1 MGFKRSRVQIPPARC
16 RNGMF
21 YLYVLR
27 STKTGRRYVGSCEHV
42 EKRLARIIGVNP
54 KQPGMGRLGFWFT
67 LRALIVVPK
76 RSEGRSIT
84 KPDAVATNS
93 TADSRSAI
101 AAAIGRG
108 FKSRRPD
115 VI

>member
-54 KQPGMGRLGFWFT
+54 KQPGMGRLGFGFT

-76 RSEGRSIT
+76 GDLLQNRTR
-84 KPDAVATNS
+84 
-93 TADSRSAI
+93 
-101 AAAIGRG
+101 
-108 FKSRRPD
+108 SRRTRQPIP
-115 VI
+115 VVRSPRR